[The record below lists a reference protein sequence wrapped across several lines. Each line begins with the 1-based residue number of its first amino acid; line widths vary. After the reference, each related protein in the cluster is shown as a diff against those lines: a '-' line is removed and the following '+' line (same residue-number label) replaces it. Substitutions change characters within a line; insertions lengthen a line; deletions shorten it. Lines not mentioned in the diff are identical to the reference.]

1 MEGKKGLSLTKRHLL
16 IGWAFIIPAATLIV
30 IFSFFPMFQ
39 AIILSLKKG
48 VGTNLNWNGIANYRR
63 ILKDKQFL

>member
-1 MEGKKGLSLTKRHLL
+1 MEGKKGLSLVKRHLL
-16 IGWAFIIPAATLIV
+16 IGWAFIIPATLLIV

-48 VGTNLNWNGIANYRR
+48 VGTNLNWNGIA
-63 ILKDKQFL
+63 IISLF